1 MRNGA
6 ARLGVSGFA
15 GFAVRALRAALL
27 AEVRCAGCG
36 RVVSGAACGALC
48 PQCMEAVAP
57 LQRAACPGCGEVFG
71 GISGGV
77 LGEVSGEA
85 VDGAPGETL
94 GDMIGGM
101 HGEVPGPS
109 AAGFPADKTGAIPG
123 EAIGETGR
131 EAQAALCARCQAS
144 PRPWGRV
151 LVYGEYQ
158 GRLKD
163 MILGYKFS
171 ARLDYGRRLQE
182 CALAA
187 FEAGLAA
194 HRELSGCE
202 ALVPVPLHPRR
213 LLARGFNQSR
223 ELARLISA
231 RRGLPIWHDALVRV
245 RRTTPQM
252 RLARAA
258 RTENIRGAFA
268 GRAELVAG
276 RQLLLVDD
284 IMTTG
289 ATLEECARA
298 LLHAGAKR
306 VDVLALARA

>member
-1 MRNGA
+1 MRNSA
-6 ARLGVSGFA
+6 ARLGASLGSGFRSGLGLA
-15 GFAVRALRAALL
+15 GLAGVAVRVVRAALL

-36 RVVSGAACGALC
+36 CVVPGAACGALC
-48 PQCMEAVAP
+48 PQCAEAVAP
-57 LQRAACPGCGEVFG
+57 LQRAACPGCGEM
-71 GISGGV
+71 
-77 LGEVSGEA
+77 LGEISGEA
-85 VDGAPGETL
+85 LSEMSGQTVGEIS
-94 GDMIGGM
+94 GQVV
-101 HGEVPGPS
+101 GESGC
-109 AAGFPADKTGAIPG
+109 
-123 EAIGETGR
+123 

-171 ARLDYGRRLQE
+171 DRLDYGRRLQE

-194 HRELSGCE
+194 HPELSGCE
-202 ALVPVPLHPRR
+202 GLVPVPLHPRR

-231 RRGLPIWHDALVRV
+231 RRGLPIWQDALVRV

-252 RLARAA
+252 HLARGA
-258 RTENIRGAFA
+258 RAENIRGAFA

>member
-1 MRNGA
+1 MRNSA
-6 ARLGVSGFA
+6 ARLGLPGLA

-36 RVVSGAACGALC
+36 CIVPGAASGALC
-48 PQCMEAVAP
+48 LQCVEAVVP
-57 LQRAACPGCGEVFG
+57 LLCTACPGCGEMPGEKIG
-71 GISGGV
+71 GMSDGNVGEAPDEAVGDISGQAPKGAAS
-77 LGEVSGEA
+77 EKSGEA
-85 VDGAPGETL
+85 VGES
-94 GDMIGGM
+94 GC
-101 HGEVPGPS
+101 
-109 AAGFPADKTGAIPG
+109 
-123 EAIGETGR
+123 EAK
-131 EAQAALCARCQAS
+131 AALCPRCQAS
-144 PRPWGRV
+144 PRPWSRV

-171 ARLDYGRRLQE
+171 ARLDFGRRLQE

-194 HRELSGCE
+194 GPELSGCE
-202 ALVPVPLHPRR
+202 GLVPVPLHPRR

-231 RRGLPIWHDALVRV
+231 RHGLPIWQDALVRV

-252 RLARAA
+252 RLARGA
-258 RTENIRGAFA
+258 RAENIRGAFA

>member
-1 MRNGA
+1 MRWRAMPDCA
-6 ARLGVSGFA
+6 ARFGPVFGFA
-15 GFAVRALRAALL
+15 SRALRAVLL
-27 AEVRCAGCG
+27 WEVRCGGCG
-36 RVVSGAACGALC
+36 RVMRGAACGALC
-48 PQCMEAVAP
+48 PQCAGAIVP
-57 LQRAACPGCGEVFG
+57 LQRGACPGCGEMSV
-71 GISGGV
+71 
-77 LGEVSGEA
+77 
-85 VDGAPGETL
+85 ETL
-94 GDMIGGM
+94 DVPLDGMPGGM
-101 HGEVPGPS
+101 PGQ
-109 AAGFPADKTGAIPG
+109 AVAETDREEQAG
-123 EAIGETGR
+123 
-131 EAQAALCARCQAS
+131 LCARCQAS
-144 PRPWGRV
+144 PRPWSRV

-171 ARLDYGRRLQE
+171 ARLDFGRRLQE

-194 HRELSGCE
+194 HPELSGCE
-202 ALVPVPLHPRR
+202 GLVPVPLHPRR

-231 RRGLPIWHDALVRV
+231 RRGLPIWQEALVRV

-252 RLARAA
+252 RLARGA
-258 RTENIRGAFA
+258 RAENIRGAFA

-298 LLHAGAKR
+298 LLDAGAKR

>member
-1 MRNGA
+1 MLDG
-6 ARLGVSGFA
+6 
-15 GFAVRALRAALL
+15 
-27 AEVRCAGCG
+27 
-36 RVVSGAACGALC
+36 
-48 PQCMEAVAP
+48 M
-57 LQRAACPGCGEVFG
+57 
-71 GISGGV
+71 SGGGP
-77 LGEVSGEA
+77 GEVSGEA
-85 VDGAPGETL
+85 VRKELRKMVDAAVDGMPGEKS
-94 GDMIGGM
+94 DEMIGGM
-101 HGEVPGPS
+101 PGEVPGP
-109 AAGFPADKTGAIPG
+109 AVGEMLG
-123 EAIGETGR
+123 EAVGATIRQT
-131 EAQAALCARCQAS
+131 QAALCARCQAS

-151 LVYGEYQ
+151 LVYGEYE

-194 HRELSGCE
+194 HPELSGCE

-231 RRGLPIWHDALVRV
+231 RRGLPIWQDALVRV

-252 RLARAA
+252 RLARGA
-258 RTENIRGAFA
+258 RAENIRGAFA